1 MRPRTGRP
9 LASIASAPVVRA
21 ARQENPRFENR
32 RFTGVLVASGIVAAV
47 LLRLWILT
55 SGLGAVD
62 IDEAVSGLM
71 ARHVVHGHV
80 SVFFWGQ
87 TYGGSQEAIATGVFF
102 AIAGQSTLA
111 LKLVPMLA
119 CAGSAWLLWRLGRR
133 TVGERAACVA
143 AVLFLV
149 GPGFFVLRSTRAYG
163 FYGTGLFVCT
173 AVLLAVVRLRERS
186 STIELAWLG
195 LLVGLGWWAT
205 PQVVFVVVPALAWL
219 AWSAPRLLRRA
230 YIPALGA
237 LVGAAPWIVWTLT
250 HGLASLRTDLDVPR
264 NTYVTHL
271 HRFFDPLLPMALGL
285 RFPFT
290 PDWVPGPVIGWVV
303 YLGLL
308 VGFGVLLWR
317 RPPRLGLLLVVAGA
331 YPFLFSISPASFYVG
346 EPRYLFLLSPVI
358 ALLLA
363 HLLVT
368 RTSQIA
374 GIAAV
379 VGLSVATLAHVGG
392 DNPANPRAP
401 LRPLIAALESRGVNR
416 VFSPYLVAHRLAFD
430 SHERIIASPLTFV
443 RSRDYDRMV
452 RASPSP
458 AYVMVDGTE
467 EQVKLDQVLTARG
480 IPAAQVKVGVFDI
493 YLPVTKLLPEDWLG

>member
-1 MRPRTGRP
+1 V
-9 LASIASAPVVRA
+9 ARA
-21 ARQENPRFENR
+21 VHPQSPPIRNR
-32 RFTGVLVASGIVAAV
+32 RFTIVLVASGIVAAV
-47 LLRLWILT
+47 LLRVWILS

-71 ARHVVHGHV
+71 ARHVAHGHV
-80 SVFFWGQ
+80 TVFFWGQ
-87 TYGGSQEAIATGVFF
+87 TYGGSQEALATGVFF
-102 AIAGQSTLA
+102 AILGQSTLA

-119 CAGSAWLLWRLGRR
+119 CAASAWLLWRLGRR
-133 TVGERAACVA
+133 TVGEPAARLA
-143 AVLFLV
+143 AVVFLV

-163 FYGTGLFVCT
+163 FYGTGLVVCT

-186 STIELAWLG
+186 STVELAWLG

-205 PQVVFVVVPALAWL
+205 PQVAFVVLPALVWL
-219 AWSAPRLLRRA
+219 AWTTPRLLRKA
-230 YIPALGA
+230 YVPALGA

-250 HGLASLRTDLDVPR
+250 HGLASLKTDLDVPR
-264 NTYVTHL
+264 NTYLTHL
-271 HRFFDPLLPMALGL
+271 RRFFDPLLPMALGL

-290 PDWVPGPVIGWVV
+290 PDWIPGPLLGWAC
-303 YLGLL
+303 YLALL

-317 RPPRLGLLLVVAGA
+317 RPPRLGLLLVVAAA
-331 YPFLFSISPASFYVG
+331 YPFLFAISPASFYVG
-346 EPRYLFLLSPVI
+346 EPRYLYLLSPVI

-374 GIAAV
+374 GLAVAV
-379 VGLSVATLAHVGG
+379 VLSVATLVHIGG
-392 DNPANPRAP
+392 DDPANPRAP
-401 LRPLIAALESRGVNR
+401 LRPLIAALESRGATR

-430 SHERIIASPLTFV
+430 SHERIIATPFAFV

-458 AYVMVDGTE
+458 AYVLVDGTE
-467 EQVKLDQVLTARG
+467 EQRELDQALLARG

-493 YLPVTKLLPEDWLG
+493 YLPAAKLLPEEWLR